1 MMRKE
6 LGARIRKLRK
16 VHGLTL
22 TQFAKLIG
30 TSTAML
36 QRIETGA
43 KSPSIELLL
52 EISAVCRKPL
62 DEFIQQERLS
72 FYKTDSAKRK
82 TIKKKAHEITVLFP
96 FGLISR
102 DISVNYFKSKA
113 GALVKPHQ
121 IKGYDWIYIVRGSCV
136 FMHDGV
142 SHELSQGDAVYYD
155 SQKPHSLRMVT
166 DLESIRISTRT

>member
-1 MMRKE
+1 MMKKE
-6 LGARIRKLRK
+6 IGARIRNERK
-16 VHGLTL
+16 AHGITL

-62 DEFIQQERLS
+62 DEFIQQERLG
-72 FYKTDSAKRK
+72 FYRTDRAKRK
-82 TIKKKAHEITVLFP
+82 TIKKKTYEVTVLYP

-102 DISVNYFKSKA
+102 DISVNHFKSKA

-121 IKGYDWIYIVRGSCV
+121 IKGYDWIYIISGSCV

-142 SHELSQGDAVYYD
+142 SHELSQGDAIYYN
-155 SQKPHSLRMVT
+155 SQKPHSLRILS